1 MYDYKNSN
9 LSSTDGGYCFGMNE
23 KVAVLKVFKSP
34 SDQNLD
40 SKLLLVATNDAET
53 GEGRVYILEVNEHTG
68 IVNKSTVKMFDGFGM
83 IKDLCFKQ
91 S

>member
-1 MYDYKNSN
+1 MKVYK
-9 LSSTDGGYCFGMNE
+9 DP
-23 KVAVLKVFKSP
+23 A
-34 SDQNLD
+34 DQDRD
-40 SKLLLVATNDAET
+40 SKLLLVATNDVET

-68 IVNKSTVKMFDGFGM
+68 IVNKSTVKMFGGFGV